1 MLQTLCFPAGEIVP
15 SDDRRLSEDHPL
27 DVEISN
33 KQFLLQAQN
42 SASYSGID
50 EKAVDESKIHSP
62 LHLEVDLYSAA
73 HILQARVND
82 ATSEKQNSLYEL
94 HNLADT
100 LELQETEIIKARNM
114 LKSIRAKSKVL
125 EGKLSLDIR
134 EAQKILEIKQR
145 KITVAEQPLS
155 LLRTTCVIWPNP
167 ASEVLLAGSFDG
179 WTSQRKMERSNSDTF
194 SLRLKLYPGRFEIKF
209 IVDGVWKVDPH
220 RPTVKNNGHV
230 NNLLLVV

>member
-82 ATSEKQNSLYEL
+82 ATSEKVGYLYFFSFVECTSV
-94 HNLADT
+94 HISF
-100 LELQETEIIKARNM
+100 IIFLCHIFYLVSRNRQ
-114 LKSIRAKSKVL
+114 KF
-125 EGKLSLDIR
+125 LSMFCGVFSM
-134 EAQKILEIKQR
+134 QC
-145 KITVAEQPLS
+145 
-155 LLRTTCVIWPNP
+155 TTQ
-167 ASEVLLAGSFDG
+167 F
-179 WTSQRKMERSNSDTF
+179 
-194 SLRLKLYPGRFEIKF
+194 
-209 IVDGVWKVDPH
+209 
-220 RPTVKNNGHV
+220 
-230 NNLLLVV
+230 LV